1 MKIGILTQPLHTNYG
16 GIIQN
21 WALQQVLIR
30 MGHEPEMIWRNY
42 DAPDVSA
49 GLFLSRCGSCVKT
62 IIRRYVLN
70 NKKAVIRSPF
80 EKNYN
85 PWMPR
90 FADDDF
96 INRIARTKECFSD
109 LQLRKI
115 ISGKSYDAFIVG
127 SDQVWREEYSPR
139 IETYFLD
146 FLPSSDSRPKIAY
159 AASFGTDT
167 GYISPQKIPG
177 CQKLL
182 ERFSAV
188 SVRED
193 GGLQIIH
200 EVFRRTDAIK
210 ALDPSLLLDR
220 DDYETLIRKKDRRHD
235 RERFIGAYILDSN
248 DEKENI
254 LADIASEKGLEVKRE
269 SGSYEGHEMSTIS
282 QWLAVYAD
290 AEYIVTDSFH
300 GCVFSIIFN
309 KPFVAIGNKKRGLD
323 RFTSLLSMLKLE
335 DRLIL
340 TLSGYYKKKT
350 LLMTSID
357 YGAVDKQLQ
366 ALKKGSINFLKNGL
380 SVDSCHRSHLF

>member
-96 INRIARTKECFSD
+96 IKRITRTKECFSD

-193 GGLQIIH
+193 VGLQIMH
-200 EVFRRTDAIK
+200 EVFRRTDVIK
-210 ALDPSLLLDR
+210 TLDPSLLLDR
-220 DDYETLIRKKDRRHD
+220 DDYEALIRKTDRRQG
-235 RERFIGAYILDSN
+235 RFIGAYILDRN

-282 QWLAVYAD
+282 QWLAMYAD

-309 KPFVAIGNKKRGLD
+309 KPFIAIGSKKRGLD

-340 TLSGYYKKKT
+340 TLSGYYNKKES
-350 LLMTSID
+350 LMASID
-357 YGAVDKQLQ
+357 YQIVNERLSI
-366 ALKKGSINFLKNGL
+366 LKIKSSKFLKNAL
-380 SVDSCHRSHLF
+380 S